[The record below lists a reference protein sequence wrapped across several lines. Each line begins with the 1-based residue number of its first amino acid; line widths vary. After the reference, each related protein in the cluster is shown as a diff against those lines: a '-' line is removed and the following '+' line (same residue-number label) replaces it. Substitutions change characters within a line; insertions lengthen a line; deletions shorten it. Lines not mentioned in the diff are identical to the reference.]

1 MKYDPTTYNNRTN
14 RQEKLEWLY
23 ETCSE
28 DFIKNHLV
36 IEMVTWMGEDSFTE
50 FFNHLCRNWEI
61 KNPDE
66 LDEMMNNNEAEACC
80 L

>member
-1 MKYDPTTYNNRTN
+1 MKYDPTTYANRTN

-50 FFNHLCRNWEI
+50 FFNHLCRHWEI

-66 LDEMMNNNEAEACC
+66 LDELMNNNEAEACC

>member
-1 MKYDPTTYNNRTN
+1 MKYDPTTYANRTN

-23 ETCSE
+23 ETTSN
-28 DFIKNHLV
+28 DFIHNHLV
-36 IEMVTWMGEDSFTE
+36 VEMVTWMGEDQFNE
-50 FFNHLCRNWEI
+50 FFNHLCRCWDI

-66 LDEMMNNNEAEACC
+66 LDEIMNNNEAEACC

>member
-1 MKYDPTTYNNRTN
+1 MKYDPTTYVNRTN

-23 ETCSE
+23 ETTSN
-28 DFIKNHLV
+28 DFIHNHLV
-36 IEMVTWMGEDSFTE
+36 VELVTWMGEDQFNE
-50 FFNHLCRNWEI
+50 FFHHLCRCWDI